1 MSAPIVLI
9 HGFATS
15 AARTWGETGWLDI
28 LGDSGRD
35 LLPLDLPGH
44 GRAPNCREAEGFANL
59 EQDTLD
65 RLPAVPVDAIGFSMG
80 ARLLL
85 TMGAMQPDR
94 FKRLVVAG
102 VGRNLFEFDPARR
115 DAIAAAIA
123 GELDPENPEARF
135 FHELAEAPD
144 VDRASLV
151 AMMSSERP
159 LLDADVLAK
168 ITCPVLV
175 VIGDN
180 DFAGPADQLGD
191 ALPNASHKVLRNV
204 DHFATPRDFSFID
217 ATLDFLEAFPS

>member
-15 AARTWGETGWLDI
+15 SARTWGETGWLDI
-28 LGDSGRD
+28 LGDSGRE
-35 LLPLDLPGH
+35 LLPLDMPGH
-44 GRAPNCREAEGFANL
+44 GTAPNCREVEGFANL

-65 RLPAVPVDAIGFSMG
+65 RLPVAPVDAIGFSMG

-85 TMGAMQPDR
+85 SMASMQPQR
-94 FKRLVVAG
+94 FNRVVVAG
-102 VGRNLFEFDPARR
+102 VGRNLFESDPGRR

-144 VDRASLV
+144 VDRESLV
-151 AMMSSERP
+151 AMMGSERP
-159 LLDADVLAK
+159 VLNRDTLAK

-180 DFAGPADQLGD
+180 DFAGPADQLVE
-191 ALPNASHKVLRNV
+191 ALPNATHKILRNV
-204 DHFATPRDFSFID
+204 DHFATPKAFSFID
-217 ATLDFLEAFPS
+217 ATLEFLEAFPQ

>member
-1 MSAPIVLI
+1 MSTSIVLV

-15 AARTWGETGWLDI
+15 SARTWGETGWLDI
-28 LGDSGRD
+28 LGDSGRE

-44 GRAPNCREAEGFANL
+44 GTAPNCREAEGFAEL
-59 EQDTLD
+59 EQATLD
-65 RLPAVPVDAIGFSMG
+65 RMPTTPVDAIGFSMG

-85 TMGAMQPDR
+85 TMAAMKPER
-94 FKRLVVAG
+94 FNRLVVAG
-102 VGRNLFEFDPARR
+102 VGRSLFEFDPARR

-151 AMMSSERP
+151 AMMASERP
-159 LLDADVLAK
+159 PLTEEVLAK

-175 VIGDN
+175 VIGDH
-180 DFAGPADQLGD
+180 DFAGPADQLVD
-191 ALPNASHKVLRNV
+191 ALPNATHKVLRNV
-204 DHFATPRDFSFID
+204 DHFATPKNFTFID
-217 ATLDFLEAFPS
+217 ATLEFLEAFPR

>member
-1 MSAPIVLI
+1 MSAPIVLV

-15 AARTWGETGWLDI
+15 SARTWGETGWLDI
-28 LGDSGRD
+28 LGDSGRE

-44 GRAPNCREAEGFANL
+44 GTAPNCREVAGFANL

-85 TMGAMQPDR
+85 VMAAMQPDR
-94 FKRLVVAG
+94 FHRLVVAG

-115 DAIAAAIA
+115 EAITAAIA

-159 LLDADVLAK
+159 LLDEEMLDK

-180 DFAGPADQLGD
+180 DFAGPADQLVD